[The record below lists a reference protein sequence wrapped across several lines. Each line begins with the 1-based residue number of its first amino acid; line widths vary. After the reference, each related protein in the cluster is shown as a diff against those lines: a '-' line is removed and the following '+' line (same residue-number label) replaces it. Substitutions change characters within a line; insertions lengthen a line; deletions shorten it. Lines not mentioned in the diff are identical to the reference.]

1 MLHIFGT
8 VIKKKKVIIL
18 GIIYILLLIL
28 VILAGNAKKMKLQEQ
43 VSQSDS
49 RPITTEQVSVS
60 EDSTEKT
67 KASSGSYSSFDT
79 ASVLQTLASATEAK
93 NNGLLTLVNMS
104 HTLPA
109 DWTVDLVELR
119 NNQSI
124 DRRAYDGLQKMMDDA
139 RAEGLDPLICSS
151 YRTNETQERLYT
163 NKKNSYLEQGYSEDD
178 ATALAA
184 TWVAYPGTSEHQ
196 LGLTVDIC
204 SIGNQ
209 ELDSSQEDTA
219 TQQWLMANCYKYG
232 FILRYPADKSDI
244 TEISYEPWHYR
255 YVGVEAATE
264 MYQKHLCL
272 EEYLEQH
279 TN

>member
-1 MLHIFGT
+1 MHILGT

-28 VILAGNAKKMKLQEQ
+28 VILAGKAKKMKLQEQ

-104 HTLPA
+104 HT
-109 DWTVDLVELR
+109 
-119 NNQSI
+119 
-124 DRRAYDGLQKMMDDA
+124 
-139 RAEGLDPLICSS
+139 
-151 YRTNETQERLYT
+151 
-163 NKKNSYLEQGYSEDD
+163 LEQGYSEDD

>member
-1 MLHIFGT
+1 
-8 VIKKKKVIIL
+8 
-18 GIIYILLLIL
+18 
-28 VILAGNAKKMKLQEQ
+28 
-43 VSQSDS
+43 
-49 RPITTEQVSVS
+49 
-60 EDSTEKT
+60 
-67 KASSGSYSSFDT
+67 
-79 ASVLQTLASATEAK
+79 
-93 NNGLLTLVNMS
+93 MS

-119 NNQSI
+119 NDQSI

>member
-8 VIKKKKVIIL
+8 AIKKKKVIIL
-18 GIIYILLLIL
+18 GIIYILLLTL
-28 VILAGNAKKMKLQEQ
+28 VILAGKAKKMKLQEHT
-43 VSQSDS
+43 SQADS
-49 RPITTEQVSVS
+49 TPITAEQVSAS
-60 EDSTEKT
+60 EEPSTEQIKT
-67 KASSGSYSSFDT
+67 SPGSYSSFDT
-79 ASVLQTLASATEAK
+79 ASVLQTLDSATEAK

-104 HTLPA
+104 HTLPS
-109 DWTVDLVELR
+109 DWTVDLVKLR
-119 NNQSI
+119 NDQSI

-204 SIGNQ
+204 SISNQ

-279 TN
+279 N

>member
-8 VIKKKKVIIL
+8 AIKKKKVIIL
-18 GIIYILLLIL
+18 GIIYILLLTL
-28 VILAGNAKKMKLQEQ
+28 VILAGKVKKMKLQERA
-43 VSQSDS
+43 SQADS
-49 RPITTEQVSVS
+49 SPVTAEQVSAT

-67 KASSGSYSSFDT
+67 QASSGSYSSFDT
-79 ASVLQTLASATEAK
+79 ASVLQTLASATEAE

-119 NNQSI
+119 NDQSI

-209 ELDSSQEDTA
+209 ELDSSQEDTD

-279 TN
+279 NN

>member
-1 MLHIFGT
+1 MHIFGT

-28 VILAGNAKKMKLQEQ
+28 VILAGKAKKMKLQEQ

-67 KASSGSYSSFDT
+67 KASSDSYSSFDT

-109 DWTVDLVELR
+109 DW
-119 NNQSI
+119 
-124 DRRAYDGLQKMMDDA
+124 
-139 RAEGLDPLICSS
+139 
-151 YRTNETQERLYT
+151 
-163 NKKNSYLEQGYSEDD
+163 
-178 ATALAA
+178 
-184 TWVAYPGTSEHQ
+184 
-196 LGLTVDIC
+196 TVDIC